1 MCPQTFVCAR
11 DDFPP
16 QNWMEFID
24 YAGPGWAGL
33 DARSGGNDGGP

>member
-1 MCPQTFVCAR
+1 MCPQTFVCSPN
-11 DDFPP
+11 DFPP

-33 DARSGGNDGGP
+33 KHLDAGGGD